1 MKTKPKTVKVRVTTD
16 YDYPG
21 LGDSIREKRKK
32 NPKSVTDLASEA
44 GMSVANWYRIE
55 AEKVEYLPKETLD
68 AIMYALGEDEDT
80 FLQKTNV
87 N

>member
-1 MKTKPKTVKVRVTTD
+1 MKTRIVKVRVTKD

-21 LGDSIREKRKK
+21 LGDSIRQKRKN
-32 NPKSVTDLASEA
+32 NPKSVTDLASDA

-68 AIMYALGEDEDT
+68 AMMSALGEEE
-80 FLQKTNV
+80 V
-87 N
+87 NFSSQYSAQ